1 MKLTHKSFMLHF
13 EETVTVGELKATV
26 IANVMGN
33 KTGFDIDFMD
43 ITNISY
49 MGIDISDYQ
58 DWKKFREFHKEMGID
73 YYGHLL
79 KKFNEIFTE
88 EAIQK
93 HVNKVT
99 F

>member
-1 MKLTHKSFMLHF
+1 MKLTHKSFMLNF

-26 IANVMGN
+26 IANVMGT

-43 ITNISY
+43 ITNITY
-49 MGIDISDYQ
+49 MGIDISGYQ

-73 YYGHLL
+73 YHAHLL